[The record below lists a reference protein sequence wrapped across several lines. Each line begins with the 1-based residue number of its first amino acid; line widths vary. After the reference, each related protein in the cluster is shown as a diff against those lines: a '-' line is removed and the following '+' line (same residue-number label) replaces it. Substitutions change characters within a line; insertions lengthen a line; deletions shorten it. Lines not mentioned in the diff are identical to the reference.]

1 MSTRFN
7 KKNYS
12 RETISR
18 YSIIGS
24 YFIHQIYNTVYA
36 KAKKE
41 WHNNRNKESLT
52 FLYEKYID
60 NYSLLMKKDR
70 EFRKKEFDGLF
81 KYYIHHTGYRSW
93 TFTVFLNEIT
103 KEFFIVESE
112 NALTTPQ
119 KHEIFTRTITNSLQS
134 FISKLKNT
142 YLGMIVDEHNNREN
156 IKTLQEEFIDCL
168 IYRRE
173 EWSDKIDNSGRSQY
187 VPKSIVESI
196 STERQS
202 LEIKLNEVINNKQVK
217 ENEYDE
223 KTKQLT
229 VACEKLKSLA
239 LLSYTEV
246 SKLKDIDGYNKILQ
260 SKYIE
265 EINSLKNQLNDNKQ
279 SQESNVKF
287 NSQLQV
293 ENISQKKKL
302 ETMLIQKEKKTTEW
316 NKLTIDNKYLTEENI
331 KLRIQIKSEHD
342 KISYMSAEH
351 SKIIANHQF
360 VEPHRINRSNQI
372 SPYMEISSSIQQSDT
387 KKKSNNVSLGT
398 EMDPSMPPV
407 SEVINDTDDRINIMN
422 KSNDNIKFNS
432 TSVDDL
438 FT

>member
-24 YFIHQIYNTVYA
+24 YFIHQIYNTVYT

-41 WHNNRNKESLT
+41 WHNTRNKESLT

-60 NYSLLMKKDR
+60 KYSLLMKKDR
-70 EFRKKEFDGLF
+70 ECRKKEFDGLF
-81 KYYIHHTGYRSW
+81 KYYILHTGYRSW
-93 TFTVFLNEIT
+93 TFTIFLNEIT

-119 KHEIFTRTITNSLQS
+119 KYEIFTKTMTNALQS

-142 YLGMIVDEHNNREN
+142 YLGMIVDEHSNREN

-173 EWSDKIDNSGRSQY
+173 EWSDKIDNSGRTQY

-196 STERQS
+196 STERHS
-202 LEIKLNEVINNKQVK
+202 LERKLNEVMNNEQVK
-217 ENEYDE
+217 ESEYDE

-229 VACEKLKSLA
+229 IACERLKSLA
-239 LLSYTEV
+239 MLSYKEV
-246 SKLKDIDGYNKILQ
+246 GKLKDINEYDKILQ
-260 SKYIE
+260 SKQLSEIE
-265 EINSLKNQLNDNKQ
+265 NLKNQLNDTKQ
-279 SQESNVKF
+279 NQASNAKL
-287 NSQLQV
+287 NSQLQS
-293 ENISQKKKL
+293 ENISQKKII
-302 ETMLIQKEKKTTEW
+302 ETMSIQKGKKTAEW
-316 NKLTIDNKYLTEENI
+316 NKLTMENKQLTEENI
-331 KLRIQIKSEHD
+331 KLRVQVKSEQD
-342 KISYMSAEH
+342 KISYMSAGH
-351 SKIIANHQF
+351 SINH
-360 VEPHRINRSNQI
+360 
-372 SPYMEISSSIQQSDT
+372 
-387 KKKSNNVSLGT
+387 SNNVPL
-398 EMDPSMPPV
+398 PV
-407 SEVINDTDDRINIMN
+407 QPTGLEISNKNQRNEVIPPYTGRLPGEEEDNSNTIDPID
-422 KSNDNIKFNS
+422 KSDNIINFNS